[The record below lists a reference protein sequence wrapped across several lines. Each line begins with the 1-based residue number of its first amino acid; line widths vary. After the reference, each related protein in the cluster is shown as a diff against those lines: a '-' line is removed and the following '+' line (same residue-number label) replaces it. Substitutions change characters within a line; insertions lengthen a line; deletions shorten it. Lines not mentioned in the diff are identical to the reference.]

1 MQLQSKTSRTAS
13 SAKLPGK
20 RERAKAAN
28 REAILDAARLVFAE
42 LGYDATTVRDIIRRT
57 ELASGTFYNYFKSK
71 EEIIEALAASSVKEI
86 GRLLRELPR
95 EDMSFKDYLHGAFGA
110 YFKFLADKHT
120 DVFKLN
126 RPQLDVPE
134 LRVDTPEMR
143 AVYLEIRKDIETVLK
158 SEGSPDIDVTY
169 LTASAIGIAR
179 ELGDCMLERI
189 SSDPSNP
196 EAQVDQATQFATNL
210 VLCGVRHAFD

>member
-20 RERAKAAN
+20 RERAKMAN

-71 EEIIEALAASSVKEI
+71 EEIIEALAESSVKEI

-120 DVFKLN
+120 EKKTKIN
-126 RPQLDVPE
+126 
-134 LRVDTPEMR
+134 
-143 AVYLEIRKDIETVLK
+143 ET
-158 SEGSPDIDVTY
+158 
-169 LTASAIGIAR
+169 
-179 ELGDCMLERI
+179 
-189 SSDPSNP
+189 
-196 EAQVDQATQFATNL
+196 
-210 VLCGVRHAFD
+210 